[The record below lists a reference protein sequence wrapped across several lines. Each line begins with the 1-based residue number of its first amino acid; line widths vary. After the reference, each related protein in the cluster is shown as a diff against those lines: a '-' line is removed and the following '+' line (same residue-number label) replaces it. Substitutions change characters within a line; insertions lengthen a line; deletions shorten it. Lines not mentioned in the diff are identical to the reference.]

1 MRQSTAHILTSR
13 RACMAS
19 PILTGLTSD
28 PELASLA
35 AYYAHV
41 FLACIP
47 MRVLRSQ
54 VLQYFSAQ
62 KIVVAAQYAGVE
74 LDIVT
79 DADAKAV
86 KALSP
91 KGKMPSVC

>member
-13 RACMAS
+13 RARMAS
-19 PILTGLTSD
+19 PILAGLTSD

-62 KIVVAAQYAGVE
+62 KIVGPQARYLRASAPRARLRGSRRAAR
-74 LDIVT
+74 
-79 DADAKAV
+79 
-86 KALSP
+86 
-91 KGKMPSVC
+91 

>member
-1 MRQSTAHILTSR
+1 
-13 RACMAS
+13 MAS
-19 PILTGLTSD
+19 PILAGLTSD

-62 KIVVAAQYAGVE
+62 KIVGPQASKPRLRAARAAARKQARGSVM
-74 LDIVT
+74 D
-79 DADAKAV
+79 DA
-86 KALSP
+86 
-91 KGKMPSVC
+91 

>member
-13 RACMAS
+13 RARMAS
-19 PILTGLTSD
+19 PILAGLTSD

-62 KIVVAAQYAGVE
+62 KIVGPQARRRSPPRRARSCEEAGARRVWMG
-74 LDIVT
+74 
-79 DADAKAV
+79 DA
-86 KALSP
+86 
-91 KGKMPSVC
+91 